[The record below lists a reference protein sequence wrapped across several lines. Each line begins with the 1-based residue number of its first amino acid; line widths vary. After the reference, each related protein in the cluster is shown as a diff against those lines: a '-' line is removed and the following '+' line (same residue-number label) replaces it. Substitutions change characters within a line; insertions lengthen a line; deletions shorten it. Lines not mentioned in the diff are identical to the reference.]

1 MHPVFPGGGAADVV
15 IIGRSLGSSNSDGY
29 NGNAIPVVSLTS
41 YTVRTFGNRMGWHN
55 SSTTTATLIVGAES
69 TVTAAG
75 ASILGVGATG
85 SLGGGQ
91 LLASGGTDILAAYW
105 DAGAAPG
112 NTTEAGVL
120 TFGVP
125 RLLFNIDNDPNA
137 GTTGPMTLPTCH
149 LWVFPRSAAPSTSRL
164 RSLRCPSH
172 RPPCLDWPHW
182 ASSAFFV
189 AANRQR
195 TLRNFQSVS
204 PSRERRF
211 LVSNE
216 GGLGG
221 GLLKGREDGCNFEG
235 CWGVIFFFDTLKSG
249 ALLAGYEIFH

>member
-15 IIGRSLGSSNSDGY
+15 IIGRSLGSGNSDGY

-120 TFGVP
+120 TFGGP

-137 GTTGPMTLPTCH
+137 GNNGANDLANMSPLG
-149 LWVFPRSAAPSTSRL
+149 LSSLRSAIDFATPLTAVPEPSTSL
-164 RSLRCPSH
+164 LG
-172 RPPCLDWPHW
+172 L
-182 ASSAFFV
+182 
-189 AANRQR
+189 AA
-195 TLRNFQSVS
+195 L
-204 PSRERRF
+204 
-211 LVSNE
+211 
-216 GGLGG
+216 
-221 GLLKGREDGCNFEG
+221 GLLGILRRR
-235 CWGVIFFFDTLKSG
+235 
-249 ALLAGYEIFH
+249 